1 MGPVSMSRVLA
12 EMAANSFTG
21 FVAGGWQGD
30 YAAQMGEIGE
40 WITLLRALMEHIL
53 RAGGMNHDGFAA
65 VRRRTCFGK
74 IPLER
79 RQCCRHTIRLS
90 V

>member
-1 MGPVSMSRVLA
+1 
-12 EMAANSFTG
+12 
-21 FVAGGWQGD
+21 
-30 YAAQMGEIGE
+30 
-40 WITLLRALMEHIL
+40 
-53 RAGGMNHDGFAA
+53 MNHDGFAA